1 MTPRRISFFPW
12 PCGRCL
18 CVGLLIAAS
27 AACSLAAARP
37 PNILLITADDLGF
50 QLGCYGDKVVT
61 TPNIDRMAAEGVR
74 FDDFYVT
81 ASSCSPSRASLL
93 TGLYPH
99 QNGQLGLAHLG
110 SSMHPGLPNLP
121 ALLRKQGYRTGLV
134 GKLHVEP
141 EGDFPFD
148 YKKNDIE
155 PTRDPRAVRAMCD
168 EFFGQGDK
176 EPFFLYLNLF
186 DPHSPFL
193 RDVAGSPRVKVDA
206 DQAGVLPFVGSESPA
221 LRQETADYL
230 TCVNRLDE
238 IMGQVAAS
246 LRAHG
251 LDEKTVVIFL
261 SDNGPEFPR
270 GKCTSFEAGTRVPM
284 IVRWSGRFDPRV
296 SRELVS
302 EVDVLPTV
310 LQLADVA
317 APAALPGRSLL
328 PVLEGEPAEWRT
340 EIFTEY
346 NSHEPRMFD
355 PQRAVRSGR
364 YKLIRTLLRDPG
376 LEWPG
381 ALDLEK
387 FRAVQSRAGQ
397 GDFTQLYDLE
407 SDPHEFK
414 NLAGS
419 RALAAEQER
428 LIGALADWRRGTKDP
443 LLDAEKLR
451 HLVTESMRALETGVV
466 LGELH
471 RKQAA
476 AREAG
481 LELPNTVTPAE
492 MDLLRAKQNT
502 ESDAEENAGDGR

>member
-1 MTPRRISFFPW
+1 M
-12 PCGRCL
+12 
-18 CVGLLIAAS
+18 IAGS
-27 AACSLAAARP
+27 AARSLAAGDK

-61 TPNIDRMAAEGVR
+61 TPNLDRLAAEGVR
-74 FDDFYVT
+74 FDDAYVT
-81 ASSCSPSRASLL
+81 AASCSPSRASLL

-110 SSMHPGLPNLP
+110 SSMHPDLPNLP
-121 ALLRKQGYRTGLV
+121 ALLRKHGYRTGLI

-141 EGDFPFD
+141 ERDFPFD

-155 PTRDPRAVRAMCD
+155 PTRDPSAVRAMCD
-168 EFFGQGDK
+168 EFFGGGLK
-176 EPFFLYLNLF
+176 APFFLYLNLF

-193 RDVAGSPRVKVDA
+193 RDVAGSPKIKVDA
-206 DQAGVLPFVGSESPA
+206 DRARVLPFVGKDSPA

-238 IMGQVAAS
+238 ITGQVMES

-251 LDEKTVVIFL
+251 LDENTLVIFL

-284 IVRWSGRFDPRV
+284 IVRWGGRLDPRV
-296 SRELVS
+296 SRDLVS
-302 EVDVLPTV
+302 AVDIFPTV
-310 LQLADVA
+310 LEVADIT
-317 APAALPGRSLL
+317 PPGGLPGLSLL
-328 PVLEGEPAEWRT
+328 PVLEGEPAVWRN

-355 PQRAVRSGR
+355 PQRAVRSGK
-364 YKLIRTLLRDPG
+364 YKLIQTLLRDPG

-381 ALDLEK
+381 EFDLEK
-387 FRAVQSRAGQ
+387 FRTVQSRAGQ
-397 GDFTQLYDLE
+397 EEYVQLYDLE
-407 SDPHEFK
+407 SDPHEFT

-419 RALAAEQER
+419 PAHAAEQER
-428 LIGALADWRRGTKDP
+428 LSGALADWRGATRDP
-443 LLDAEKLR
+443 LLDGAKMRGLIAEG
-451 HLVTESMRALETGVV
+451 MRALETGVV

-471 RKQAA
+471 RKQSV
-476 AREAG
+476 ARKAG
-481 LELPNTVTPAE
+481 RELPNTVTPEE
-492 MDLLRAKQNT
+492 MESLRARL
-502 ESDAEENAGDGR
+502 ESTGDDAREKSGDKH